1 MKKLSARPA
10 RPRSRRSLPSY
21 PRLLLA
27 TGLALNAVG
36 CMGAAPAPYEP
47 ATPGCEMVQHPAPPA
62 STSYAQPPPAS
73 ANTVAVPPEEPNEV
87 MLDGEAP
94 APFEEE

>member
-1 MKKLSARPA
+1 MKKLNARPA
-10 RPRSRRSLPSY
+10 RPRSHRSLPSY

-47 ATPGCEMVQHPAPPA
+47 ATPGCEVVQHPAPSA
-62 STSYAQPPPAS
+62 STSYAQPPS
-73 ANTVAVPPEEPNEV
+73 VNTVAVPPQEPNEV

-94 APFEEE
+94 MPFEEE